1 MKKPP
6 KAKVQF
12 APDEMTVAPSPQSAP
27 SGPPVLLVGE
37 RGQFYEF
44 PKTSVGTALQS
55 GFRLPTEDE
64 MLERQREQKYGDM
77 PIAAAALGAARGL
90 TLGAS
95 DLVAGLGERAG
106 VLPEGTGEAIT
117 QIKERNPQASVVSEV
132 VSIAVPIL
140 GQLAGASAV
149 GKAAR
154 AASTLQTGLTTIGS
168 GVARATEKAVGA
180 SAARFLAPAAQLA
193 SEAALYQTARNLSD
207 TVLQQKDITAE
218 SILQNVPQAALFG
231 GSIGLALPVAKM
243 IAEPVIRTADRAFN
257 AAVKRVTDFFDPE
270 RTTQLYSGAMGNSR
284 LLRDT
289 IEGNKFQ
296 DSVSNLRKRG
306 AYESGV
312 MALDPITVTGRRVAD
327 GPMPSQAQAMERLN
341 QWQDDAMAA
350 LKSTYENVDAVTSL
364 DGELRAAL
372 SQFPA
377 EAEVAITKRI
387 AEMAGNGVVR
397 DPQALIAE
405 LGTYKE
411 LFAAKG
417 GSLAGLNDLKKGI
430 YERIGELNFN
440 RPGSPEV
447 KVLKDIGRAVKSSIE
462 AGTETVRVKYPGM
475 SGELGKVGDLNRL
488 WGDIQTVK
496 KPMDALIKKNSANV
510 NIGGMRW
517 RDGITAVIGAEA
529 LGGGTLGGM
538 AGLGLGYAQKMMQ
551 TGEGLLI
558 RAKLGEQIKALSW
571 VRQQALDTEGAIR
584 TALRSF
590 AIRSGEQAKLGAAV
604 LSTPTARMEDNRKWY
619 DKTRRELLAAVE
631 DIGGTSRR
639 FELDAGGLDEHAP
652 EVAEALIEKRLQIID
667 YLTQQMPKDPS
678 ESINPMGASDW
689 TPSEYEIRQFRK
701 VVDAAR
707 KPLSV
712 LEDLKRGTVTP
723 KSVQTVR
730 DLYPQIYRSMV
741 EQAAQVVQDRTLSYS
756 KRIRLSVLLGVPM
769 DRTMTKPYL
778 QTLMMANEQLA
789 QEQQQGIKTSSRQSR
804 RGEQFAS
811 ESDRLAGR

>member
-1 MKKPP
+1 M
-6 KAKVQF
+6 VQF
-12 APDEMTVAPSPQSAP
+12 APEEMTVAPVAQAAP

-44 PKTSVGTALQS
+44 PKTSLDAALQS
-55 GFRLPTEDE
+55 GFRMPTEDE
-64 MLERQREQKYGDM
+64 LLERQREQKYGDS
-77 PIAAAALGAARGL
+77 PVAALALGAARGL

-95 DLVAGLGERAG
+95 DMVAGLGERAG
-106 VLPEGTGEAIT
+106 ILPEGTGEAIT
-117 QIKERNPQASVVSEV
+117 QIKERNPQASIAGEIG
-132 VSIAVPIL
+132 SIAVPVL

-154 AASTLQTGLTTIGS
+154 AASTLQTGLASIGK
-168 GVARATEKAVGA
+168 GVASATEKAVGA

-207 TVLQQKDITAE
+207 TVLQQKDISAE

-243 IAEPVIRTADRAFN
+243 IAEPVIKTADRAFN
-257 AAVKRVTDFFDPE
+257 AAVKRATDFFDPE

-289 IEGNKFQ
+289 IEGNKFK
-296 DSVSNLRKRG
+296 DAVANLRKAG
-306 AYESGV
+306 AFESGDV
-312 MALDPITVTGRRVAD
+312 AFDPIAAKGVRIAE
-327 GPMPSQAQAMERLN
+327 GPMPSQTAAMERFG
-341 QWQDDAMAA
+341 QWQDDIQNA
-350 LKSTYENVDAVTSL
+350 LKSTYGNVDAVTGL
-364 DGELRAAL
+364 DTELRAAL

-377 EAEVAITKRI
+377 EAEQQITKRI

-397 DPQALIAE
+397 DPAALMAE

-462 AGTETVRVKYPGM
+462 AGTETVRVKYPGI
-475 SGELGKVGDLNRL
+475 SNELGRVGELNRL

-496 KPMDALIKKNSANV
+496 KPMDALIQKGNANA
-510 NIGGMRW
+510 NMGGMRW

-529 LGGGTLGGM
+529 LGGGVTGGV

-604 LSTPTARMEDNRKWY
+604 LSSPTARMEDNRKWY
-619 DKTRRELLAAVE
+619 DKTRRELLTSVE
-631 DIGGTSRR
+631 DINGTSRR

-652 EVAEALIEKRLQIID
+652 EVAEALIEKRLQVLD

-678 ESINPMGASDW
+678 ESINPLNSDW
-689 TPSEYEIRQFRK
+689 TPSEYEIRQYRK
-701 VVDAAR
+701 VVEAAR

-712 LEDLKRGTVTP
+712 LEDLKRGTVSP

-741 EQAAQVVQDRTLSYS
+741 EQAAEVVQDRSLPYS

-789 QEQQQGIKTSSRQSR
+789 QQQQEGIKTSSRQSR
-804 RGEQFAS
+804 RGEQFSS
-811 ESDRLAGR
+811 ESERLAGR